1 MIFGFA
7 VLVPALVLLTV
18 APGCSKKKDG
28 GGDGAGE
35 VKKAGDAKKAGG
47 NGGGEKTALDA
58 KLDGVIT
65 GTVTYDGDPPA
76 LMQVA
81 GMAKHQDGAKCLMGT
96 EEEKSVQTWIVN
108 SKNKGVANVVV
119 WLKAPAGKY
128 FPVSDEDKK
137 RTKPV
142 TITQPHCAFQPHVSA
157 LYPSYFD
164 GKKQMKTGQILE
176 IVNNATFPHN
186 TKLVVDPA
194 ENDAFNETIPPK
206 EKRTVTLKYQKKP
219 IEVGCTFH
227 TWMSGYV
234 WTFDHPYFA
243 VTDHDGKFTIKN
255 APTGAEVSLVAWHE
269 SQGEF
274 DSKKQ
279 TFKKGENTADLKVSK
294 KE

>member
-1 MIFGFA
+1 MIFCFSL
-7 VLVPALVLLTV
+7 LVPALVLLTV

-28 GGDGAGE
+28 GGDQAGE
-35 VKKAGDAKKAGG
+35 VKKDGG
-47 NGGGEKTALDA
+47 NGGDTSGKKTALDA

-76 LMQVA
+76 PSPIK
-81 GMAKHQDGAKCLMGT
+81 GMDKHQDAAGCLMGSK
-96 EEEKSVQTWIVN
+96 EEKNVQTWIVN
-108 SKNKGVANVVV
+108 SENKGVANVVV
-119 WLKAPAGKY
+119 WLKPPAGKY

-137 RTKPV
+137 RTKAV
-142 TITQPHCAFQPHVSA
+142 TITQPHCAFIPHVSA

-164 GKKQMKTGQILE
+164 GKKEMMTGQILE

-186 TKLVVDPA
+186 TKLAIDPGV
-194 ENDAFNETIPPK
+194 NDAFTETIPPK
-206 EKRTVTLKYQKKP
+206 QKRTVTLKYQKRP
-219 IEVGCTFH
+219 IEVSCQLH
-227 TWMSGYV
+227 NWMNGYV

-274 DSKKQ
+274 DTKKQ
-279 TFKKGENTADLKVSK
+279 TFKKGENAVDLKVSK
-294 KE
+294 K